1 MSCFSV
7 HGFCVFCEFDFY
19 GVSCSFSP
27 CPRRGWA
34 GFPEFFRRLRGVFP
48 ESGNSG
54 DSRQMPRKCP
64 GCLAE
69 PRRRSGADAASVCL
83 HDVRV
88 YVLFHVLFLVDVP
101 KVRRR
106 FGIFG
111 IPPLRRPWE
120 SLRALRSAR
129 FAGMVKDCLTFRD
142 NKKG

>member
-1 MSCFSV
+1 MRCLVFLFMVFVFFVNLIFMVSRALFPRV
-7 HGFCVFCEFDFY
+7 LVGDGPGFR
-19 GVSCSFSP
+19 SFS
-27 CPRRGWA
+27 G
-34 GFPEFFRRLRGVFP
+34 GFGVFFPSRETP
-48 ESGNSG
+48 EILG
-54 DSRQMPRKCP
+54 KCP

-88 YVLFHVLFLVDVP
+88 CVLFHVLFLVDVP

-129 FAGMVKDCLTFRD
+129 FAGTVKDCLTFRD